1 MTQLEIEDRIRRR
14 IAESRQVKERLLEDG
29 PVRLMARVAE
39 LIVRAYRQG
48 GKVLLLGNGG
58 SAADAQHIAAELGG
72 KYYFDRPPLLA
83 LAMHTNTSLVTA
95 IGNDYSWAEVFAR
108 QIEAAANPG
117 DVAIAIS
124 TSGNSENVIEGVRAA
139 RDKGATTV
147 GMTGASGGRLKP
159 FVDYCVCVPSA
170 DTPRIQE
177 GHILIGHILCELVE
191 AELFACSQPLQA
203 AATRA

>member
-1 MTQLEIEDRIRRR
+1 MTQLEIENRIRRR
-14 IAESRQVKERLLEDG
+14 ISESRKVKEDLLANG
-29 PVRLMARVAE
+29 QVSLIARVAQR
-39 LIVRAYRQG
+39 IVEAYRQG
-48 GKVLLLGNGG
+48 GKVLLFGNGG

-72 KYYFDRPPLLA
+72 KYYLDRPPLPA
-83 LAMHTNTSLVTA
+83 FAMHTNTSLLTA
-95 IGNDYSWAEVFAR
+95 IGNDYSWAQVFAR
-108 QIEAAANPG
+108 QSEAATNPG

-124 TSGNSENVIEGVRAA
+124 TSGNSENVIEGVQAA
-139 RDKGATTV
+139 QDKGATTV
-147 GMTGASGGRLKP
+147 GMTGASGGRMKP

-191 AELFACSQPLQA
+191 AELFACTQPLQA